1 MEQNITPE
9 QLQAYVATQKPVDTV
24 PPSRKHALL
33 RVLLWVGVVVLSVV
47 VGVVGITLINTVID
61 TIGGGSL
68 SIFAF
73 DAQNTAAAIV
83 VTLALLYVASVKLQ
97 SRGVHSVLLIIIIL
111 SGFYEFSMLL
121 PVILVL
127 VGSTKL
133 LKLI

>member
-24 PPSRKHALL
+24 PPSRKHTIL

-47 VGVVGITLINTVID
+47 VGVVGITLINTGID

-73 DAQNTAAAIV
+73 DAQNTAAAVV

-111 SGFYEFSMLL
+111 SGFYDFSMLL